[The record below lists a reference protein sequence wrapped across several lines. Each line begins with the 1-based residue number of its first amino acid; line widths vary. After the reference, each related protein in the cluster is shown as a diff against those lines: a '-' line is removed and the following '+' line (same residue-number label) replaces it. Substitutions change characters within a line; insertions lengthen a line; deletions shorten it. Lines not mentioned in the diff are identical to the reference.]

1 MPKEFYGLDISGEN
15 GTINW
20 ERLDTSGLSF
30 VILRITD
37 KYGIDKE
44 FYRNYDGAKGCGLKI
59 GGYKYSYAKT
69 AEDAEEEAK
78 GVVSTL
84 SGRKL
89 DFPIFYDL
97 ESDEQ
102 ATFSSYK
109 IGTFIEAFH
118 KVIDNSGYKFGIY
131 SNKNWYN
138 NIIPDFAK
146 EKYEFW
152 VAAVPYKD
160 RDDGSVQERLRPNF
174 GVGWQYS
181 WNKKLD
187 GHNDSF
193 DADIFYKDYTE
204 EVTDKKEVEKVGTTA
219 KEILDIARSYIGY
232 RESNGSH
239 KTIIDIY
246 NSYKPLARGYAVQ
259 YTDQWCDTFV
269 SAVFIK
275 AGAVSLLGGTECGVE
290 EHVKKFKAAGIWI
303 EDGTIT
309 PQPGDIIVFN
319 WGQSTQPND
328 GYSDHIGFVE
338 AVSGGTITTIEGN
351 YKDSVGRRRLAVGHG
366 NIRGFARP
374 KYAEATYVSPAP
386 ATSTSAAT
394 PVVAPITHSTVR
406 LNSYNNEVKVLQQY
420 LNQVGYSLEVDGKF
434 GLRTYSA
441 VRSYQSKNGL
451 SVDGIVGPLT
461 WASLE
466 KNISSVNAGTKSIT
480 EVAKDVI
487 AGKYGNMPN
496 RKANLE
502 AAGYNYDAVQK
513 EVNRLLK

>member
-15 GTINW
+15 GRIDW

-44 FYRNYDGAKGCGLKI
+44 FYRNYDGAKSRGLKV
-59 GGYKYSYAKT
+59 GGYKYSYADN
-69 AEDAEEEAK
+69 AEYAAEEAK

-118 KVIDNSGYKFGIY
+118 EVIESAGYKFGIY
-131 SNKNWYN
+131 TNKNWYK

-152 VAAVPYKD
+152 VAAPPLKNL
-160 RDDGSVQERLRPNF
+160 DDGSVQERLRPSF

-181 WNKKLD
+181 WEKKVS
-187 GHNDSF
+187 GHNDTF

-204 EVTDKKEVEKVGTTA
+204 DAAGNKEVEKVGITA
-219 KEILDIARSYIGY
+219 KELLDTARSYIGY

-239 KTIIDIY
+239 KKIIDIY
-246 NSYKPLARGYAVQ
+246 NSYTPRARGYKVQ

-269 SAVFIK
+269 SAMFIK
-275 AGAVSLLGGTECGVE
+275 LNAVDLIGGTECGVE
-290 EHVKKFKAAGIWI
+290 EHVKLFKKAGIWI

-309 PQPGDIIVFN
+309 PRPGDIIVFN
-319 WGQSTQPND
+319 WGQNYQPND

-338 AVSGGTITTIEGN
+338 AVSGSTITTIEGN
-351 YKDSVGRRRLAVGHG
+351 YKDSVGRRRIAVGHG
-366 NIRGFARP
+366 NIRGYARP
-374 KYAEATYVSPAP
+374 KYSEAAESTTPAH
-386 ATSTSAAT
+386 AT
-394 PVVAPITHSTVR
+394 PVVTPVTHSMVR
-406 LNSYNNEVKVLQQY
+406 LNSYSNEVKVLQQY
-420 LNQVGYSLEVDGKF
+420 LNRLGYSLEVDGKF
-434 GLRTYSA
+434 GMRTYAA
-441 VRSYQSKNGL
+441 VTSFQSKNGL
-451 SVDGIVGPLT
+451 FVDGIVGPLT
-461 WASLE
+461 WAALE
-466 KNISSVNAGTKSIT
+466 RKLRTVSSNAKTIT
-480 EVAKDVI
+480 AVAKDVI
-487 AGKYGNMPN
+487 AGKYGNMPD
-496 RKANLE
+496 RKKNLE
-502 AAGYNYDAVQK
+502 AAGYDYNAVQK
-513 EVNRLLK
+513 EVNKLLKG

>member
-44 FYRNYDGAKGCGLKI
+44 FYRNYDGAKSRGLKV
-59 GGYKYSYAKT
+59 GGYKYSYADN
-69 AEDAEEEAK
+69 AEYAEEEAK

-97 ESDEQ
+97 ESKEQ
-102 ATFSSYK
+102 ETYSSYK

-118 KVIDNSGYKFGIY
+118 KVIDDSGYKFGIY

-146 EKYEFW
+146 ERYEFW
-152 VAAVPYKD
+152 VAAPPLKNL
-160 RDDGSVQERLRPNF
+160 DDGSVQERLRPNF

-193 DADIFYKDYTE
+193 DADIFYKDYSE

-309 PQPGDIIVFN
+309 PRPGDVIVFN
-319 WGQSTQPND
+319 WGDNTQPND
-328 GYSDHIGFVE
+328 GYSDHIGLVE
-338 AVSGGTITTIEGN
+338 TVLGGTITTIEGN
-351 YKDSVGRRRLAVGHG
+351 YKDSVGRRRIAVGHG
-366 NIRGFARP
+366 NIRGYARP
-374 KYAEATYVSPAP
+374 KYAETTSASPAP
-386 ATSTSAAT
+386 APST

-406 LNSYNNEVKVLQQY
+406 LNSYNNDVKVLQQY
-420 LNQVGYSLEVDGKF
+420 LNQLGYSLEVDGKF

-466 KNISSVNAGTKSIT
+466 KNLSSVNVGTKKSIT

-502 AAGYNYDAVQK
+502 AAGYNYDTVQK